1 MHPSGL
7 PAILIAIAA
16 TMLSMPMAARAADPP
31 LFPFVISYDSPRNV
45 TNVSG
50 WLDVPAGGHGFVRA
64 SGGRMVND
72 AGPVRF
78 WATNLCFEA
87 PFPTHAEAERLAA
100 RLARL
105 GINCVRLHH
114 MDMFSIW
121 GKSPNHLTIDPEKVE
136 RLDYLIHQFKLR
148 GVYVDINLHVSRWLD
163 EAEGFAAKSQ
173 RPEFD
178 KGLDNF
184 EPRMIELQKKYARDL
199 LGHVNPYTGQP
210 YAAEP
215 AVAMVEIN
223 NENALFN
230 EWNGGSIDRL
240 PEPYAGTFRRLWN
253 AWLGRKY
260 GGTAALAKAWNKGQQ
275 SLGEEMLR
283 GDLAHPD
290 THWGLERDD
299 QTVVQWS
306 GQPDGPDGKP
316 FVRVVVGRRGAVS
329 WHPQFSQGGL
339 AVKKDSAYTLRFRVR
354 SPDAHQLTVDCRM
367 AHEPWDN
374 LGLETGVE
382 VAGRWQE
389 RVLTFVATRD
399 DANARVTFT
408 DLGPGTLD
416 VAAIS
421 LRPGGIAGLPAG
433 ERLEDRSVAT
443 LHHNR
448 MALTQAA
455 RNDFVDFLA
464 DTERDYWWGMYR
476 FLKDQL
482 HVRPLVAGTQLGW
495 SPVHVQAGL
504 DYCDSHSYWHHPSFP
519 GRPWDGR
526 NWYIENEALVNSP
539 ESPSALAGRRVAGKP
554 FTVSE
559 YNHPLPNV
567 YAAEGF
573 PILAALGGFQ
583 GWDAIFSFAYS
594 HDRDYEPRR
603 LTSFFDI
610 KDDPVRLVHMPACVA
625 MFVRGDVAPARRL
638 IGVPLGAEA
647 EKRQLH
653 QTRSPW
659 TLTTDRLGLDPRQ
672 AVLHA
677 VALEIGKGTTSVSA
691 HPPQPPY
698 DAKRLVSDTGQ
709 IRWNV
714 EKPGGG
720 YFVVDSPRC
729 KLFTG
734 FVRGR
739 SFQLGDVR
747 LEIGPTRLDW
757 ATVSL
762 VAIDGAGCDK
772 PGRLLLAATGWEQN
786 RGAALESLGGNRV
799 TLRDRWGEEP
809 VLCEGI
815 DARVVLPVASG
826 RVRFYPLDESGN
838 RRAAVPSGS
847 RNGYALLT
855 LGPEHRTL
863 WYEVEI
869 R

>member
-1 MHPSGL
+1 M
-7 PAILIAIAA
+7 
-16 TMLSMPMAARAADPP
+16 
-31 LFPFVISYDSPRNV
+31 
-45 TNVSG
+45 
-50 WLDVPAGGHGFVRA
+50 
-64 SGGRMVND
+64 
-72 AGPVRF
+72 
-78 WATNLCFEA
+78 
-87 PFPTHAEAERLAA
+87 
-100 RLARL
+100 
-105 GINCVRLHH
+105 
-114 MDMFSIW
+114 
-121 GKSPNHLTIDPEKVE
+121 
-136 RLDYLIHQFKLR
+136 
-148 GVYVDINLHVSRWLD
+148 DINLHVSRWLD
-163 EAEGFAAKSQ
+163 EAEGFTAKSQ

-199 LGHVNPYTGQP
+199 LGHVNPYTGHA
-210 YAAEP
+210 YSAEP
-215 AVAMVEIN
+215 AVAMVEVN

-240 PEPYAGTFRRLWN
+240 PEPYAGTFRGLWN
-253 AWLGRKY
+253 AWLQKKY
-260 GGTAALAKAWNKGQQ
+260 GGTAWLAKAWNKGQQ
-275 SLGEEMLR
+275 WR
-283 GDLAHPD
+283 
-290 THWGLERDD
+290 
-299 QTVVQWS
+299 
-306 GQPDGPDGKP
+306 
-316 FVRVVVGRRGAVS
+316 RRGNAPRRPRPSGRPLGPGTGRPDRGPMVGPAGRPGRKAVR
-329 WHPQFSQGGL
+329 PRGGRPPRRGLAAPAVSQGGL

-382 VAGRWQE
+382 VADRWRE
-389 RVLTFVATRD
+389 RVLTFVATHD

-421 LRPGGIAGLPAG
+421 LRPGGIVGLPAG
-433 ERLEDRSVAT
+433 QRLEDRSVAT

-448 MALTQAA
+448 TALTQAA

-476 FLKDQL
+476 YLKDQL
-482 HVRPLVAGTQLGW
+482 HVRPLIAGTQLGW

-519 GRPWDGR
+519 GQPWDGR

-539 ESPSALAGRRVAGKP
+539 ESPSVLAGRRVAGKP

-625 MFVRGDVAPARRL
+625 MFVRGDVAHARRL
-638 IGVPLGAEA
+638 IGVPLGADA

-659 TLTTDRLGLDPRQ
+659 TLFTDRLGLDPRQ
-672 AVLHA
+672 AILHA
-677 VALEIGKGTTSVSA
+677 VALEIGGGTTSGGA
-691 HPPQPPY
+691 RLPQPPA

-714 EKPGGG
+714 EQPGGG
-720 YFVVDSPRC
+720 YFVVDSPRW

-762 VAIDGAGCDK
+762 VAIDAPAATSPAGFCWPPPAGSRTAAPLGITRRQPRDAPRPLGRGACALRGDRRPGGAARGLRPRPLLS
-772 PGRLLLAATGWEQN
+772 PGRIGQ
-786 RGAALESLGGNRV
+786 SPGGH
-799 TLRDRWGEEP
+799 
-809 VLCEGI
+809 
-815 DARVVLPVASG
+815 
-826 RVRFYPLDESGN
+826 RVRCP
-838 RRAAVPSGS
+838 RWPRPMAI
-847 RNGYALLT
+847 
-855 LGPEHRTL
+855 GPEHRTL